1 MRTLQQSFK
10 IVQVYYITGDPGEEK
25 AKFKPNWSA
34 DEEPIAA
41 IIDNSISNGVK
52 LKANNNEI
60 EEE

>member
-1 MRTLQQSFK
+1 MRVIQQSFK
-10 IVQVYYITGDPGEEK
+10 IVQVSFITGDPGEEPAIFK
-25 AKFKPNWSA
+25 ANWSA